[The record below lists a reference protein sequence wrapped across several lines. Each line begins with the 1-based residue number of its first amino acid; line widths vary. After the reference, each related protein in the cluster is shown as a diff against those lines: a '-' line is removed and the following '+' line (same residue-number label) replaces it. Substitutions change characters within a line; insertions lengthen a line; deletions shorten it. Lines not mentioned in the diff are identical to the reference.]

1 MALNPSKDTKD
12 PVHTTRYG
20 VLENEDFMTETLD
33 QIYVKQKKYPKTIKA
48 YKILSLKYSEK
59 SDSFADQICAIKNEM
74 ENQ

>member
-1 MALNPSKDTKD
+1 
-12 PVHTTRYG
+12 
-20 VLENEDFMTETLD
+20 MTETLD